1 MKATCSNGH
10 DFEYEEADIKSHFV
24 MCGDSTKDVDR
35 LFDKATIAF
44 TSPPYNVGHNLGYKN
59 DNKYN
64 EYKDDNPE
72 YLDLLNDFNAICL
85 NKCEYSFVNLQFLS
99 GNKRQIVQWLFDN
112 NDKFCD
118 IAFWKKSQVAPAMAE
133 NVMNS
138 QTECIFIFGGNG
150 SRAINT
156 GQFRGNV
163 SNFVETNSASIEN
176 DNSKIHNA
184 TFPIG
189 FVAYFIDNFTQKGD
203 SVYDAFIGTGTTL
216 IACEQTDRTC
226 YGMEL
231 SEAYVDVIRK
241 RYHKFVTGNEDG
253 WEDGTPAI

>member
-118 IAFWKKSQVAPAMAE
+118 IAFWKKSRVAPAMAE